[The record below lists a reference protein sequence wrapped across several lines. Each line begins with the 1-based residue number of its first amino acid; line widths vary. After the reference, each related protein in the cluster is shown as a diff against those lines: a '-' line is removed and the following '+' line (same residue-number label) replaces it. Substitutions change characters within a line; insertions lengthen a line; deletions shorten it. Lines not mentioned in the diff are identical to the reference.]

1 MVTANKEAERSSRE
15 GGRRQGPQGSPRFK
29 GRQRKKKAHERDGG
43 GGNREAEAIPGVS
56 TVPQVNKEAS
66 LDERSR
72 ATYNELLSSRKY

>member
-1 MVTANKEAERSSRE
+1 MGGGKVPKGHQDLRE
-15 GGRRQGPQGSPRFK
+15 GRE
-29 GRQRKKKAHERDGG
+29 KKAHERDGG